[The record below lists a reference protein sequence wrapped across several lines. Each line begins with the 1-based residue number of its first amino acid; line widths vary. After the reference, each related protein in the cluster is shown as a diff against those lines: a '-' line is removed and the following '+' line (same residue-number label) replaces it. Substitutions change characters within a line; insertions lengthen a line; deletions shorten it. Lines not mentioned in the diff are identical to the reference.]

1 MEAKELCA
9 VCRAAGFNF
18 IVTADLGGAVSAAS
32 GGVRFKFKS
41 VPGLSWA
48 TCGAGRLQC
57 RSSWGL
63 SKTRSI
69 KGSTE
74 LVREQHEHILNLK
87 N

>member
-1 MEAKELCA
+1 MEAKELCD

-48 TCGAGRLQC
+48 TCGAGRLQG
-57 RSSWGL
+57 RKQL
-63 SKTRSI
+63 
-69 KGSTE
+69 GSTE
-74 LVREQHEHILNLK
+74 LVREQLEHILNLK

>member
-18 IVTADLGGAVSAAS
+18 IVTADLGGADSAAS
-32 GGVRFKFKS
+32 EGVRFKFKS

-57 RSSWGL
+57 TL
-63 SKTRSI
+63 L
-69 KGSTE
+69 KGVQQDTFVWETS
-74 LVREQHEHILNLK
+74 HF
-87 N
+87 